1 MPACR
6 APSSPPE
13 PSPPHGSAPAS
24 GRCPGG
30 CRRSRRARCRSVDCR
45 SRRAP
50 TGTHLSKLARFP
62 QSREHAACALAQLG
76 APTVPSFFVIHGEG
90 DGDEVNRCSQEDPHG
105 QRARGRSSLSRP
117 FGRLKS
123 SRSCTSR
130 TLSISKRS
138 SPRQGQREM
147 SRGSKMKIA
156 WFIASSKREMLSG
169 GIHTQD
175 CFEQIFCKVNLDLA
189 LLFGNTVISS
199 AEYS

>member
-13 PSPPHGSAPAS
+13 PSLPHRSAPAS

-50 TGTHLSKLARFP
+50 TGTLLSKLARFP

-90 DGDEVNRCSQEDPHG
+90 DGDEVNRGSQEDPHG
-105 QRARGRSSLSRP
+105 QRARA
-117 FGRLKS
+117 LKAAPPERCQS
-123 SRSCTSR
+123 QRDR
-130 TLSISKRS
+130 HLARFDKYN
-138 SPRQGQREM
+138 GQREM

-156 WFIASSKREMLSG
+156 WFIASSKREMLPG

-175 CFEQIFCKVNLDLA
+175 CFEQICKVNLDLA